1 MRIKDASSLILVD
14 SRSDCP
20 RILMGRR
27 SAKHQFMPS
36 VYVFPGGRV
45 DYADRF
51 APYCRDYR
59 PDTLDLLMQQM
70 KGRATTLRA
79 RMMGLAAIRETYEEV
94 GLMIGTKATTDRI
107 FKSTI
112 WNDFKASGMMPD
124 LSSLTFIA
132 RAITPPGR
140 SRRFDTRFFMAN
152 ANCYLENQ
160 KVQSSEELE
169 DVQWLRFDQTN
180 NISIHFITKQI
191 IEIAKATIEHQ
202 GHHKES
208 TKVAFYRAK
217 MGADNLAKVVTYLRA
232 GKEPLDGGE
241 LLVPNR

>member
-1 MRIKDASSLILVD
+1 
-14 SRSDCP
+14 
-20 RILMGRR
+20 MGRR
-27 SAKHQFMPS
+27 SQNHQFMPS

-51 APYCRDYR
+51 APYCRDYK

-94 GLMIGTKATTDRI
+94 GLMIGAKASTERLY
-107 FKSTI
+107 KKTI
-112 WNDFKASGMMPD
+112 WNDFNEGGVMPD

-152 ANCYLENQ
+152 ADCYLENQ
-160 KVQSSEELE
+160 KGQSSEELE

-180 NISIHFITKQI
+180 NMPIHFITRRILEAAQTA
-191 IEIAKATIEHQ
+191 IENQDRKKTQ
-202 GHHKES
+202 PR
-208 TKVAFYRAK
+208 VPFFRAK
-217 MGADNLAKVVTYLRA
+217 QASDSLAKTVTYLRA
-232 GKEPLDGGE
+232 GQAPIDGGE
-241 LLVPNR
+241 LVGD